1 MKKNEYWP
9 VTEEERKQKLTVFI
23 VDNQSLY
30 RQAIRQ
36 VLQEALEVVGE
47 SDLVLNVWDT
57 IEGFTPDIVLVDV
70 GLPAMNGFDI
80 TRQITT
86 HCPGVAVVMLS
97 PSPDDEQLFQAI
109 KSGAVDPKG
118 ISSYWLRLRIANCGK
133 SVAKR
138 CVGKLTRITDDSGN
152 DVTDYDPVSLLW
164 VGTKLEE
171 IPLSPIDLNP
181 GDYEYLNVFHTQEDM
196 SNDAIICR
204 DILPRGTIVSLKPGR
219 YILSITI
226 YGDNASPKTE
236 HYRLTWGGSNI
247 TDIKMEPI

>member
-1 MKKNEYWP
+1 MEKNECRP

-36 VLQEALEVVGE
+36 VLQESLEVVGE
-47 SDLVLNVWDT
+47 SDLVLNAWDT

-109 KSGAVDPKG
+109 KSGAVAFLGKD
-118 ISSYWLRLRIANCGK
+118 IEANELTATLCK
-133 SVAKR
+133 
-138 CVGKLTRITDDSGN
+138 VGQGEYPIN
-152 DVTDYDPVSLLW
+152 DSLLSRPSTAKK
-164 VGTKLEE
+164 VLELFHE
-171 IPLSPIDLNP
+171 LSLMGKEVENLMTPLSPRETEIIKHIAEGTSNKRIAYALGIGEQTIKNHITSIMRKLNA
-181 GDYEYLNVFHTQEDM
+181 
-196 SNDAIICR
+196 NDRTHAVVLAMRQGWIR
-204 DILPRGTIVSLKPGR
+204 LDDILGPEQENEL
-219 YILSITI
+219 
-226 YGDNASPKTE
+226 AAF
-236 HYRLTWGGSNI
+236 
-247 TDIKMEPI
+247 M